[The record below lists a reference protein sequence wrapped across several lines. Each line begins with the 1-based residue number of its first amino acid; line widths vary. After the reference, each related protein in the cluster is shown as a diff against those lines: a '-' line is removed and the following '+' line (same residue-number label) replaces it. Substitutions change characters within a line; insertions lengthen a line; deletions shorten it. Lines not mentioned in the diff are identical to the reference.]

1 MLPFSRHLHPLV
13 SWSLLVAGNAA
24 ASFLLT
30 LGIVNV
36 NHVDGTM
43 RELQMGAGV
52 VAWMTVLSYFT
63 TLRPYYVRDIK
74 ASTAAAD
81 ARNRLKADAR
91 RQEFDARLH
100 RGLELADHEHE
111 ALAVVTR
118 ALGLASSEHPSE
130 LLLADSSRA
139 HLARVAEHPDGGGPD
154 CQVASP
160 NGCAAVRRGQTVIF
174 GSGNDLDAC
183 PHLRNRPDGDCS
195 AACVPVTILGST
207 VGVLHTTGPSRQ
219 PPSGEVVAGLEA
231 IANQAG
237 ARIGMIRALARS
249 QVQASTDPLTG
260 LLNRRSLEESLRPVL
275 DAGRRYSVIMAD
287 LDHFKLLNDTYGHDT
302 GDRAL
307 RLFAGVIQRSLRP
320 GDLACRHG
328 GEEFVLVLPDCDAI
342 EAEQVA
348 DRLRETLA
356 LSHVNGTTPSFTA
369 SFGIADSAV
378 HGDEFDILLNAADV
392 ALLDAKRAGRD
403 RIILAHA

>member
-1 MLPFSRHLHPLV
+1 MLPFSKRLHPLA
-13 SWSLLVAGNAA
+13 SWSLLVAGNSLVA
-24 ASFLLT
+24 FLLT
-30 LGIVNV
+30 LAMVNI
-36 NHVDGTM
+36 NHVHGAT
-43 RELQMGAGV
+43 REFRMGAGFV
-52 VAWMTVLSYFT
+52 VWSTLISYFT
-63 TLRPYYVRDIK
+63 TLRPYYARDTK
-74 ASTAAAD
+74 AAAASSE
-81 ARNRLKADAR
+81 ARNSLRADAR

-111 ALAVVTR
+111 ALTVVTR
-118 ALGLASSEHPSE
+118 ALALASSDHPSE

-139 HLARVAEHPDGGGPD
+139 HLARVAEHPEDGGPD
-154 CQVASP
+154 CQVGSP

-174 GSGNDLDAC
+174 GSGDDLDAC
-183 PHLRNRPDGDCS
+183 PHLRNRPDGDCA
-195 AACVPVTILGST
+195 AACVPVTILGNT
-207 VGVLHTTGPSRQ
+207 VGVLHATGPTRQ
-219 PPSGEVVAGLEA
+219 PPGQEVIAALEA

-260 LLNRRSLEESLRPVL
+260 LLNRRSLEESLRPIL
-275 DAGRRYSVIMAD
+275 DAGRHYSVIMAD

-307 RLFAGVIQRSLRP
+307 RLFAGVVRRSLRP

-356 LSHVNGTTPSFTA
+356 LANVNGTTPSFTA
-369 SFGIADSAV
+369 SFGIADSAM
-378 HGDEFDILLNAADV
+378 HGEEFDALLNAADV